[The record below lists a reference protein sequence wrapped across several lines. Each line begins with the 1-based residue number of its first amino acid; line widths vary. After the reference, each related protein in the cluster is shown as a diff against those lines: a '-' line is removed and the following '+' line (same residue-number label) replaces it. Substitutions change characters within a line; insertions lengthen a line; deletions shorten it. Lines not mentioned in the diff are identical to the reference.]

1 MQVYLR
7 IFSYIW
13 PFRRLFVL
21 SMICAFVVSLFWA
34 VNLSVAFP
42 IVKVLFENDSI
53 HGYVEDQIASTQG
66 DIQREQAYVDS
77 LDPGQVDHLATAQSR
92 LSTASRSLALSI
104 WARDNVLPWIPTD
117 KFDTIVAILVLLL
130 VATILKG
137 VFIYIQE
144 LLVGSVVQLTVNSIR
159 QDCFRS
165 ALRLDY
171 QTLNGI
177 GSASLMSRMT
187 NDIEQMT
194 ATIRVIGVSMIRE
207 PLKASGCILVAF
219 LINWRLTL
227 LTVTVVPLLGLMF
240 HRFGKLLRE
249 ASHRSM
255 QSMAHIYDC
264 ISETFNASKIV
275 IAFSGYRRHRK
286 QFLTANRVF
295 YDDSMRIVRLGSLIR
310 PITEI
315 MAVIAL
321 FAALGPGAYLVLRN
335 TNEIWGIQ
343 LAMHPMEIAELTTL
357 YALLLGTLDPVRK
370 LSGVFTQIKRG
381 MAGSERVFH
390 LVDMRTAV
398 PEPKPA
404 RVLAR
409 HASRISFQ
417 NVSFRYS
424 VGDDP
429 NEHERPLALRNVSLD
444 IPFGEVVAVVGG
456 NGSGKSTLVNMIP
469 RFVDPS
475 GGHVRID
482 SVDIREY
489 RTLDLRSQIGLVT
502 QETLL
507 FNDSIYENIR
517 YGNSTATR
525 EQIEDAAKQA
535 HADSFI
541 SQLPDGYDTVV
552 GDKGSK
558 LSGGQRQRI
567 SLARAI
573 VRDPAILILDE
584 ATSAVDAQSEE
595 LIHKVLK
602 DFARNRTVFIISH
615 VLNRTFL
622 DLVTRIVVMDQG
634 KIVGIGQ
641 HDELLKTCPIYCGL
655 TAGSMANSGREA
667 A

>member
-1 MQVYLR
+1 MQAYLR
-7 IFSYIW
+7 ILSYVW

-21 SMICAFVVSLFWA
+21 SIVCAFIVSLFWA

-53 HGYVEDQIASTQG
+53 DGYVQAEIEHYEEA
-66 DIQREQAYVDS
+66 IQSEQTYLDS
-77 LDPGQVDHLATAQSR
+77 LRPDQVDNRARAQTR
-92 LSTASRSLALSI
+92 LSNASRGLAMAT
-104 WARDNVLPWIPTD
+104 WVRDHIAPWIPRD
-117 KFDTIVAILVLLL
+117 KFNTILMILCVLLA
-130 VATILKG
+130 ATFLKG

-177 GSASLMSRMT
+177 GSAALMSRMT

-194 ATIRVIGVSMIRE
+194 ATVRVIGVSLIRE
-207 PLKASGCILVAF
+207 PLKASGCIVVAF

-240 HRFGKLLRE
+240 HRFGKLLRD

-255 QSMAHIYDC
+255 QSMARIYDC
-264 ISETFNASKIV
+264 ISETFGASRIV

-286 QFLTANRVF
+286 QFLRANRAF
-295 YDDSMRIVRLGSLIR
+295 YNDSMKIVRLGSLIR
-310 PITEI
+310 PVTEI

-321 FAALGPGAYLVLRN
+321 FAALGPGAYLVLRE
-335 TNEIWGIQ
+335 TNELWGIQ
-343 LAMHPMEIAELTTL
+343 LSAHPMEIAELTTL

-381 MAGSERVFH
+381 IAGSERVFE
-390 LVDMRTAV
+390 LIDQRTRV
-398 PEPKPA
+398 PEPSPA
-404 RVLAR
+404 RVMAR
-409 HASRISFQ
+409 HASAITFQ

-424 VGDDP
+424 ADRTAGDP
-429 NEHERPLALRNVSLD
+429 ERPLALRNVTLNVA
-444 IPFGEVVAVVGG
+444 FGEVVAVVGG
-456 NGSGKSTLVNMIP
+456 NGSGKSTLISLLP
-469 RFVDPS
+469 RFVDPTA
-475 GGHVRID
+475 GHVRMD
-482 SVDIREY
+482 SVDVREY
-489 RTLDLRSQIGLVT
+489 RTYDLRSQIGFVT

-507 FNDSIYENIR
+507 FNDTIFENIR
-517 YGNSTATR
+517 YGNPNATQ
-525 EQIEDAAKQA
+525 EQVEAAARQA
-535 HADSFI
+535 HAESFI
-541 SQLPDGYDTVV
+541 AQLPNGYQTVV
-552 GDKGSK
+552 GDKGSR

-567 SLARAI
+567 ALARAI

-595 LIHKVLK
+595 LIHGVLK

-622 DLVTRIVVMDQG
+622 DLVTRIVVMDEG
-634 KIVGIGQ
+634 RIVATGT
-641 HDELLKTCPIYCGL
+641 HAELVKTCPLYCAL
-655 TAGSMANSGREA
+655 SAGSTSEAAREA